1 MADSSR
7 AEVLALRRKIMSVL
21 ILGARM
27 KAGKTKRDCAAALD
41 VSVSAYAAYEDGR
54 HDLSLPELEVLA
66 NFLKTPITA
75 FFDKPEQLVVDE
87 PELPY
92 EQIVELRQ
100 QIIGALLRKARVD
113 QGQSSKEVAE
123 LLGLTTQRLAEF
135 EFGAR
140 PVPLALL
147 QELADMLDVPMSY
160 FIDEGVGV
168 MGERELVRHQF
179 DRFGE
184 LPEDVR
190 HFVTHPTNIS
200 YLRVAQRLADMT
212 TAQLR
217 NIAAAILDITY

>member
-1 MADSSR
+1 MADPVK
-7 AEVLALRRKIMSVL
+7 AEALALRRKIMSVL
-21 ILGARM
+21 ILGARL

-41 VSVSAYAAYEDGR
+41 MSVSAYSACEDGR

-75 FFDKPEQLVVDE
+75 FFDKPERLVVDE

-92 EQIVELRQ
+92 EQIIELRQ
-100 QIIGALLRKARVD
+100 RIIGALLRKARVEK
-113 QGQSSKEVAE
+113 GKSSRDVAD
-123 LLGLTTQRLAEF
+123 LLGVTTQRLTEF
-135 EFGAR
+135 EFGAK

-147 QELADMLDVPMSY
+147 EELADVLDVSMSY

-168 MGERELVRHQF
+168 IGEQELLRHQF

-200 YLRVAQRLADMT
+200 YLRVAQRLSDMT

>member
-7 AEVLALRRKIMSVL
+7 AEALALRRKIMSVL
-21 ILGARM
+21 ILGARL
-27 KAGKTKRDCAAALD
+27 KAGKSKKDCAAALD
-41 VSVSAYAAYEDGR
+41 MSVSAYSACEDGR

-66 NFLKTPITA
+66 NSLKAPISA
-75 FFDKPEQLVVDE
+75 FFDKPERLVMDE

-100 QIIGALLRKARVD
+100 RIIGALLRKARVD
-113 QGQSSKEVAE
+113 KGQSSEEVADR
-123 LLGLTTQRLAEF
+123 LGVTTRRLTEF
-135 EFGAR
+135 EFGAK

-147 QELADMLDVPMSY
+147 QEWADALDAPMSY

-168 MGERELVRHQF
+168 IGEQELLRHQF

-184 LPEDVR
+184 LPEDMR
-190 HFVTHPTNIS
+190 RFVTHPTNIS
-200 YLRVAQRLADMT
+200 YLRVAQRLSDMT

>member
-1 MADSSR
+1 MADPVKTE
-7 AEVLALRRKIMSVL
+7 ALALRRKIMSVL
-21 ILGARM
+21 ILGARL

-41 VSVSAYAAYEDGR
+41 MSVSAYSGCEDGR

-66 NFLKTPITA
+66 NFLKTPISA
-75 FFDKPEQLVVDE
+75 FFDKPERLVVDE

-100 QIIGALLRKARVD
+100 RIIGALLRKARVEK
-113 QGQSSKEVAE
+113 GKSSKEVADR
-123 LLGLTTQRLAEF
+123 LGVTTQRLTEF
-135 EFGAR
+135 EFGAK

-147 QELADMLDVPMSY
+147 QELADVLDLSMSY

-168 MGERELVRHQF
+168 IGEQELIRHQF

-190 HFVTHPTNIS
+190 RFVTHPTNIS
-200 YLRVAQRLADMT
+200 YLRVAQRLSDMT

>member
-1 MADSSR
+1 MADPVK
-7 AEVLALRRKIMSVL
+7 AEALALRRKIMSVL
-21 ILGARM
+21 VLGARL
-27 KAGKTKRDCAAALD
+27 KAGKTKKDCATALD
-41 VSVSAYAAYEDGR
+41 MSVSAYSAYEDGR

-66 NFLKTPITA
+66 NFLKTPISA
-75 FFDKPEQLVVDE
+75 FFDKPERLVMDE

-100 QIIGALLRKARVD
+100 RIIGALLRKTRVEK
-113 QGQSSKEVAE
+113 GKSSKEVAD
-123 LLGLTTQRLAEF
+123 LLGVTTQRLTEF
-135 EFGAR
+135 EFGAK

-168 MGERELVRHQF
+168 IGEQELLRHQF

>member
-7 AEVLALRRKIMSVL
+7 AEALALRRKIMSVL
-21 ILGARM
+21 ILGARL
-27 KAGKTKRDCAAALD
+27 KAGKSKKDCAAALD
-41 VSVSAYAAYEDGR
+41 MSVSAYSACEDGR

-66 NFLKTPITA
+66 NSLKTPISA
-75 FFDKPEQLVVDE
+75 FFDKPERLVIDE

-92 EQIVELRQ
+92 DQIVELRQ
-100 QIIGALLRKARVD
+100 RIIGALLRKTRVEK
-113 QGQSSKEVAE
+113 GKSSKEVAD
-123 LLGLTTQRLAEF
+123 LLEVTTQRLTEF
-135 EFGAR
+135 EFGAK

-147 QELADMLDVPMSY
+147 HEWADVLDVPMSY

-168 MGERELVRHQF
+168 IGEQELLRHQF

-184 LPEDVR
+184 LPEDIR

-200 YLRVAQRLADMT
+200 YLRVAQRLSEMT

>member
-7 AEVLALRRKIMSVL
+7 AEALALRRKIMSVL
-21 ILGARM
+21 ILGVRL
-27 KAGKTKRDCAAALD
+27 KAGKTKKDCAAALD
-41 VSVSAYAAYEDGR
+41 MSVSAYSACEDGR
-54 HDLSLPELEVLA
+54 RDLSLPELEVLA
-66 NFLKTPITA
+66 NFLQTPISA
-75 FFDKPEQLVVDE
+75 FFDKPERLVIDE

-100 QIIGALLRKARVD
+100 RIIGALLRKARVEK
-113 QGQSSKEVAE
+113 GQSSQEVGD
-123 LLGLTTQRLAEF
+123 LLGVSTQRLTEF
-135 EFGAR
+135 EFGAK

-147 QELADMLDVPMSY
+147 QEWADVLDVPMSY

-168 MGERELVRHQF
+168 IGEQELLRHQF

-190 HFVTHPTNIS
+190 RFVTHPTNIS
-200 YLRVAQRLADMT
+200 YLRVAQRLSEMT

>member
-1 MADSSR
+1 MADPVK
-7 AEVLALRRKIMSVL
+7 AEALALRRKIMSVL
-21 ILGARM
+21 ILGARL
-27 KAGKTKRDCAAALD
+27 KAGKSKKDCAAALD
-41 VSVSAYAAYEDGR
+41 MSISAYSASEDGR
-54 HDLSLPELEVLA
+54 RDLSLPELEVLA
-66 NFLKTPITA
+66 NFLQTPISA
-75 FFDKPEQLVVDE
+75 FFDKPERLVIDE

-100 QIIGALLRKARVD
+100 RIIGALLRKARVEKA
-113 QGQSSKEVAE
+113 QSSEEVAD
-123 LLGLTTQRLAEF
+123 LLGVTTRRLTEF
-135 EFGAR
+135 EFGAK

-147 QELADMLDVPMSY
+147 QEWADVLDVPMNY

-168 MGERELVRHQF
+168 IGEQELLRHQF

-190 HFVTHPTNIS
+190 RFVTHPTNIS
-200 YLRVAQRLADMT
+200 YLRVAQRLSDMT